1 MLGAVCLI
9 ASAGFTH
16 EFIAG
21 RQNDDAKQSDNE
33 AKGGGNMPLAKD
45 DAEVG
50 GVPSKQHLSSKDR
63 TSELHF
69 FRGEG
74 VMAHVHLAHWP
85 VRRHVHA
92 CVIHMLMA
100 LHFF

>member
-1 MLGAVCLI
+1 MTHLAQELALQGFCGRRLLTWDLVQMLGAICLI

-21 RQNDDAKQSDNE
+21 RQNDDAKQGDNK

-50 GVPSKQHLSSKDR
+50 CIPGK
-63 TSELHF
+63 
-69 FRGEG
+69 
-74 VMAHVHLAHWP
+74 
-85 VRRHVHA
+85 
-92 CVIHMLMA
+92 
-100 LHFF
+100 